1 MTALPA
7 PRPLTEADRI
17 AGFRRA
23 TCSMQGASDR
33 WRERA
38 KTGLSDVELAEALS
52 YELGIFGGSG
62 GPDCLSLTYKG
73 AGLKI
78 WISWETHNSY
88 QMKPTFAGQT
98 TIAMARLVYG
108 VRDPEEVQLALF

>member
-1 MTALPA
+1 MSALPA
-7 PRPLTEADRI
+7 RPLAEADRI

-23 TCSMQGASDR
+23 TCSMAGAKER
-33 WRERA
+33 WRERSI
-38 KTGLSDVELAEALS
+38 TGLSNQALAEALS
-52 YELGIFGGSG
+52 YELGIFGGCG

-78 WISWETHNSY
+78 WISWETHNSH
-88 QMKPTFAGQT
+88 QMKPTFSGET

-108 VRDPEEVQLALF
+108 VRDSEEVQLALF

>member
-1 MTALPA
+1 MRALLA

-23 TCSMQGASDR
+23 TCSMAGARER

-38 KTGLSDVELAEALS
+38 RTGLSNQEPAEALA
-52 YELGIFGGSG
+52 YELGIFGGCG

-88 QMKPTFAGQT
+88 QMKPTFSGGT
-98 TIAMARLVYG
+98 TIAMARLIYG
-108 VRDPEEVQLALF
+108 VKDPYEVQLALF

>member
-1 MTALPA
+1 MTALSE

-23 TCSMQGASDR
+23 TCSMAGANER

-38 KTGLSDVELAEALS
+38 RTGLSNLELAEALS

-62 GPDCLSLTYKG
+62 GPVL
-73 AGLKI
+73 
-78 WISWETHNSY
+78 
-88 QMKPTFAGQT
+88 
-98 TIAMARLVYG
+98 IATS
-108 VRDPEEVQLALF
+108 

>member
-7 PRPLTEADRI
+7 PKPLTEADRI

-23 TCSMQGASDR
+23 TCSMAGAQER

-38 KTGLSDVELAEALS
+38 RTGLSGLELADALS
-52 YELGIFGGSG
+52 YELGIFGGCG
-62 GPDCLSLTYKG
+62 GPDCLSLTYRG

-78 WISWETHNSY
+78 WISWETHNSH
-88 QMKPTFAGQT
+88 QMKPTFSGET

-108 VRDPEEVQLALF
+108 VKDPEEVQLALF

>member
-1 MTALPA
+1 
-7 PRPLTEADRI
+7 
-17 AGFRRA
+17 
-23 TCSMQGASDR
+23 MQGASER

-38 KTGLSDVELAEALS
+38 KTGLSDLELAQALS
-52 YELGIFGGSG
+52 YELGIFGGSS
-62 GPDCLSLTYKG
+62 GPDCLSLTHKS

-88 QMKPTFAGQT
+88 QMKPTFSGET

>member
-1 MTALPA
+1 M
-7 PRPLTEADRI
+7 
-17 AGFRRA
+17 AGA
-23 TCSMQGASDR
+23 QER

-38 KTGLSDVELAEALS
+38 RTGLSHQELAEALS
-52 YELGIFGGSG
+52 FELGIFGGCG
-62 GPDCLSLTYKG
+62 GPDCLSLIYKG

-78 WISWETHNSY
+78 WISWEIHNSY
-88 QMKPTFAGQT
+88 QMKPTFSGEA